1 MPVLILGTFSY
12 TFAALFAAIVGFLG
26 LVSQRRRSV
35 PDDVEARIQAFT
47 QQVRAK
53 ALRQERL
60 SVLGSPAVWRVVLIY
75 AAALLLIFAAFA
87 LVGWIGSPDIA
98 RPGV

>member
-1 MPVLILGTFSY
+1 
-12 TFAALFAAIVGFLG
+12 
-26 LVSQRRRSV
+26 
-35 PDDVEARIQAFT
+35 
-47 QQVRAK
+47 
-53 ALRQERL
+53 
-60 SVLGSPAVWRVVLIY
+60 VWRVVLIY